1 MQTISPESAPYLLP
15 YMKKHIGQHTSQRGF
30 TLVEL
35 MIVLLVL
42 GVLSAL
48 IYPTVSRSR
57 DSGFDVVKKQNEK
70 VLNADM
76 LALYEAGVDTTKYA
90 TAADAIAAL
99 QGTDGKG
106 ISVPSTMSGGTPM
119 VIRLDT
125 PVNGAAYEY
134 TPATT
139 TTPGIFKAILA
150 QRDVSPTK

>member
-1 MQTISPESAPYLLP
+1 
-15 YMKKHIGQHTSQRGF
+15 MKKHTSQRKSRRGF

>member
-1 MQTISPESAPYLLP
+1 
-15 YMKKHIGQHTSQRGF
+15 MKKHTGQHTSQRGF

-42 GVLSAL
+42 GILAAL

-76 LALYEAGVDTTKYA
+76 LALYEAGVDTAKYA
-90 TAADAIAAL
+90 SAADAIAAL
-99 QGTDGKG
+99 QGVDGKG
-106 ISVPSTMSGGTPM
+106 ISVASTVSGGTPM
-119 VIRLDT
+119 VIRLDI
-125 PVNGAAYEY
+125 PVNDAAYDY
-134 TPATT
+134 YPATT
-139 TTPGIFKAILA
+139 STPGIFKARLG